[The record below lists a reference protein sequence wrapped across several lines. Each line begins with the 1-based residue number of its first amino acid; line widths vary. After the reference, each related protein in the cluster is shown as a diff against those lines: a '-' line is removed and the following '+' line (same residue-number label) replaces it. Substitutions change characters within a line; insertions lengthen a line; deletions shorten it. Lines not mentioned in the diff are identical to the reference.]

1 MEQANQNVVGDQI
14 RRLRARRG
22 LTQQALSTRCIRLR
36 CDLSRG
42 TVAKIEAGIRRV
54 SDLELLVIARV
65 LRVQI
70 LDLFPRPIVRRVLG
84 PRA

>member
-14 RRLRARRG
+14 RRLRARKG

-36 CDLSRG
+36 CDLARG

-54 SDLELLVIARV
+54 NDMELLVIARV
-65 LRVQI
+65 LRVDMI
-70 LDLFPRPIVRRVLG
+70 DLFPRPVVRRVFG
-84 PRA
+84 RGN

>member
-14 RRLRARRG
+14 RRLRAGRG

-42 TVAKIEAGIRRV
+42 TIAKIEAGIRRV
-54 SDLELLVIARV
+54 NDMELLVIARV
-65 LRVQI
+65 LRVEM
-70 LDLFPRPIVRRVLG
+70 LDLFPKPVVRRVFG
-84 PRA
+84 RGD